1 MPYTKLFSQCIVL
14 GISLHLLETRSL
26 TKLFGGVHAVKNVS
40 FSVETTEILGLI
52 GPNGAG
58 KTTVFNLITGLERPS
73 SGEVFFEG
81 KSIRKLKPHTICRM
95 GISRT
100 YQSVRPFLNHS
111 VRENIA
117 VGVGYGRGRGD
128 SENKKI
134 DEILEFL
141 GLAQKQFLLAK
152 NLPIEQRKLVEVG
165 RAIGAS
171 PKLLLL
177 DEPMAGL
184 NPREVQEF
192 VAIMK
197 KLNKK
202 GMTILIVE
210 HVMKAISS
218 ACSRVIVLDAG
229 EVLASGSPQEV
240 LSDKKVIDIYL
251 GESYSKPSN

>member
-1 MPYTKLFSQCIVL
+1 MP
-14 GISLHLLETRSL
+14 LLEARSL
-26 TKLFGGVHAVKNVS
+26 TKVFGGVNAVKNVS
-40 FSVETTEILGLI
+40 FNVESNEILGLI

-58 KTTVFNLITGLERPS
+58 KTTVFNMITGLERPS
-73 SGEVFFEG
+73 SGDVIFEG
-81 KSIRKLKPHTICRM
+81 KSIKKLKPHTICRK

-100 YQSVRPFLNHS
+100 YQSVRPFLNHT

-117 VGVGYGRGRGD
+117 VGVGYGRIKGD
-128 SENKKI
+128 QDKRL
-134 DEILEFL
+134 DEILDFL
-141 GLAQKQFLLAK
+141 GLTSKQFLLAK

-165 RAIGAS
+165 RAIGAG

-184 NPREVQEF
+184 NPKEVQDF
-192 VAIMK
+192 VEIMK

-202 GMTILIVE
+202 GITIVIVE

-229 EVLASGSPQEV
+229 EVLASGAPDQV
-240 LSDKKVIDIYL
+240 LSDRKVIDVYL
-251 GESYSKPSN
+251 GETYSKPPN